1 MLGAKQVVIGLVLA
15 SLLANPLVDFR
26 SFAAAV
32 ICRLRPR
39 AALRYKITAP
49 GRASISGLVCG
60 AQLLQLDVDGLPAD
74 GDLLLHLNE

>member
-26 SFAAAV
+26 FFAAAV

-49 GRASISGLVCG
+49 GRASISCLVC
-60 AQLLQLDVDGLPAD
+60 ATKLEFDFDGVPAD
-74 GDLLLHLNE
+74 GDLLLHLNG